1 MKVSLIALFLLSFF
15 GVIKRMKNFFVDIS
29 MKDAS
34 PIFMKHKWMQLKLKV
49 DQNKPLIFIVFT
61 TFQLCNEVKV
71 VARHL

>member
-1 MKVSLIALFLLSFF
+1 
-15 GVIKRMKNFFVDIS
+15 MKNFFVDIS

-49 DQNKPLIFIVFT
+49 DQNKSLKFLVLA
-61 TFQLCNEVKV
+61 TFQLCNVDKV